1 MQQDPWLR
9 QKKLH
14 SSLAPK
20 AEAKPK
26 RKWRVLPIL
35 WLAFKR
41 SSMLIGALVIISSIA
56 MSFMFA
62 PLVED
67 IEKALPDQMVLYL
80 ELEGGMGDLPKESS
94 LVDPFKKNNKTIK
107 NYIDALDKARTDPRV
122 EGIYAK
128 LGNGHLSVAHI
139 QELRSAIHDFRKSGK
154 FAYIYS
160 TSYSQGLG
168 GYYLASAFEEIWL
181 QPLGVVMI
189 NGLNAEMPYL
199 RNVLDKIGV
208 EPQIFKRK
216 EYKGA
221 YDMFTES
228 EMPEPSKR
236 ATTALITDIADVL
249 KVEIAKDRGIS
260 EDNFISV
267 VNKGLL
273 MDGEVI
279 DAKIVDYVD
288 YEDKLISKINE
299 KVTGDP
305 DDKDLSYIKFDSY
318 ISEMIDQRDLANE
331 SIFGVSHDVN
341 SDKPR
346 VALVYAVGAIMD
358 SDRGSA
364 SISVDDG
371 VAGAKGISKA
381 LLDAADDDT
390 IDAVVLRVD
399 SPGGSPVASE
409 TILRAV
415 EKIQEK
421 GKTVTVSMGPVAA
434 SGGYWIA
441 SLADE
446 IFVLPT
452 TITGSIGVL
461 GGKFSLEKLWS
472 TVGVKWDSVRWGD
485 NAAMWSM
492 NQPYSES
499 EAERVNAMMDNVY
512 SNFLKRVSKGRNM
525 SIDNVDKIARGRV
538 WSGKRAVEIGL
549 ADRFGGLNDALDYAA
564 VQAGGKN
571 RLDVDVVVLP
581 KPLSTIDQ
589 IMKLLEGQVKISET
603 LRIGSEVFAKLIP
616 ILSKIKVMQDMN
628 SGAVIY
634 DPINVE

>member
-14 SSLAPK
+14 SSIAPK

-67 IEKALPDQMVLYL
+67 IDKSLPDQMVLYM
-80 ELEGGMGDLPKESS
+80 ELEGGMGDLPRESS
-94 LVDPFKKNNKTIK
+94 LVDPFKKNNKTVK
-107 NYIDALDKARTDPRV
+107 NYIDALDRARMDSRV

-139 QELRSAIHDFRKSGK
+139 QELRSAIRNFRKSGK

-168 GYYLASAFEEIWL
+168 GYYLAAAFEEIWL

-228 EMPEPSKR
+228 EMPEPSRR

-249 KVEIAKDRGIS
+249 KAEIAKDRGIS

-279 DAKIVDYVD
+279 DAKVVDYVD

-305 DDKDLSYIKFDSY
+305 DDKDLSYIKFGSY
-318 ISEMIDQRDLANE
+318 ISEMIEQRDLANE
-331 SIFGVSHDVN
+331 SVFGVSHDMN
-341 SDKPR
+341 SDTPR

-364 SISVDDG
+364 STSVDDG

-381 LLDAADDDT
+381 LLNAADDDT

-472 TVGVKWDSVRWGD
+472 TVGARWDSVRWGD

-512 SNFLKRVSKGRNM
+512 SNFLKRVSKGRNI
-525 SIDNVDKIARGRV
+525 SIDNVDKISRGRV

-571 RLDVDVVVLP
+571 RLDVDVVILP

-589 IMKLLEGQVKISET
+589 IMKLLEGQVEISET

-616 ILSKIKVMQDMN
+616 TLNKINVMQDMN

-634 DPINVE
+634 DPINIE

>member
-14 SSLAPK
+14 SSIASK

-41 SSMLIGALVIISSIA
+41 SSMFIGALVIISSIA

-67 IEKALPDQMVLYL
+67 IDKSLPDQMVLYM
-80 ELEGGMGDLPKESS
+80 ELEGSMGDLPRESS
-94 LVDPFKKNNKTIK
+94 LVDPFKKNNKTVK
-107 NYIDALDKARTDPRV
+107 NYIDALDRARMDSRV

-139 QELRSAIHDFRKSGK
+139 QELRSAIRNFRKSGK

-168 GYYLASAFEEIWL
+168 GYYLAAAFEEIWL

-228 EMPEPSKR
+228 KMPEPSR
-236 ATTALITDIADVL
+236 SATTALITDIADVL
-249 KVEIAKDRGIS
+249 KAEIAKDRGIS

-279 DAKIVDYVD
+279 DAKVVDYVD

-305 DDKDLSYIKFDSY
+305 DDKDLSYIKFGSY
-318 ISEMIDQRDLANE
+318 ISEMIEQRDLANE
-331 SIFGVSHDVN
+331 SIFDVSHDVN
-341 SDKPR
+341 SDTPR

-364 SISVDDG
+364 STSVDDG

-446 IFVLPT
+446 IFVMPT

-472 TVGVKWDSVRWGD
+472 IVGARWDSVRWGD

-512 SNFLKRVSKGRNM
+512 SNFLKRVSKGRNI

-571 RLDVDVVVLP
+571 RLDVDVIVLP

-589 IMKLLEGQVKISET
+589 IMKLLEGQVEISET

-616 ILSKIKVMQDMN
+616 TLNKINVMQDMN

-634 DPINVE
+634 DPINIK